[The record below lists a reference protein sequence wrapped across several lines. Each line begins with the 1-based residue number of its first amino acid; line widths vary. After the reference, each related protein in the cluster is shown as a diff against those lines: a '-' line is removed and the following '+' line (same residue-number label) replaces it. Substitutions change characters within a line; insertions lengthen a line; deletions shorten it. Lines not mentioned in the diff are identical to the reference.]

1 VANGAQHE
9 AAALAH
15 LRSAGL
21 TLVARNCR
29 YRVGE
34 IDLVMRDGATLVF
47 VEVRFRS
54 HAGYG
59 GGTGS
64 VDARKQ
70 ARLVAAASLYLAE
83 HPADAH
89 RVCRFDVVAIDGAG
103 KVDWVRDAFG
113 A

>member
-1 VANGAQHE
+1 MAAGAQHE
-9 AAALAH
+9 TAALAH
-15 LRSAGL
+15 LRAAGL

-34 IDLVMRDGATLVF
+34 IDLIMRDGALLIF

-59 GGTGS
+59 GADGS

-70 ARLVAAASLYLAE
+70 SKLIAAASLYLAE

-89 RVCRFDVVAIDGAG
+89 RACRFDVVAIDAG
-103 KVDWVRDAFG
+103 GRVDWIRDAF
-113 A
+113 AS